1 MPWLQVRRED
11 MVHYFTFSE
20 QVPPGRPGSIC
31 RTGSHR
37 RAAGGLIIQALPGA
51 DDTLLGIIE
60 EKATS
65 LGPITGLLRQEDALE
80 DIMHLVM
87 EDIPYQI
94 IDERA
99 AAFRCKCSQEKI
111 NSIAAALSQEDI
123 EQACADRGLLEIT
136 CNFCNQVYQ
145 LTPAEIEEIKKASGE
160 DSQG

>member
-1 MPWLQVRRED
+1 VERILIVEDEKPIREFMTIVLGRED
-11 MVHYFTFSE
+11 FHVLQAVSGEEALAMLQDHEVDLMVLDI
-20 QVPPGRPGSIC
+20 R
-31 RTGSHR
+31 
-37 RAAGGLIIQALPGA
+37 LPGI
-51 DDTLLGIIE
+51 DGFE
-60 EKATS
+60 VC
-65 LGPITGLLRQEDALE
+65 RQEDALE